1 MKSQIFLTFSTL
13 IALSACHSSTPT
25 EQVSEVDYTGYVNP
39 LIGTAGFGNVYPGAQ
54 IPFGGIQISP
64 DTDFDDY
71 DTAAGYKYDHPTVLG
86 FSLTHL
92 SGTGIPDLGDFL
104 FMPGTGEMHLQPG
117 THENPDAGYRSRY
130 SHERETAKANY
141 YALDLDD
148 YGTRAEM
155 TSGKRAGMLRFT
167 YPETDSAWVLVDLN
181 HTLRSDC
188 KWSSLR
194 FENDSTITG
203 YKLVKGWGPERHV
216 YFAAT
221 FSRPITDARI
231 YMDDKPVIYN
241 TNRFRSHKETYGEN
255 VKFALKFNADEG
267 ETVDVRTAVSGV
279 SVAGALENLKEL
291 DGMDFDSLRARGV
304 DEWNRQLAKFDIDGD
319 DSSKET
325 FYTSVYHAFLH
336 PFIFQDSDGSYRG
349 LDKNIHIAD
358 GFNNMTVFSLW
369 DTYRALH
376 PLFNL
381 VQQDVQADI
390 ANSMLAHFDQ
400 SVEEMLPI
408 WSFYGNET
416 WCMIGYHGASVLAD
430 MIVKDIPGFDKERAF
445 QAMVKTANNPNYDC
459 LPDYIANGYVPFD
472 KEKESVSKT
481 LEYAFDDYCI
491 AMAARKLGKTRE
503 ESQFLNRALSYQT
516 ILDSVTG
523 YMRGRDSQGN
533 WRTPFAPVAY
543 EGPGSVNGW
552 GDITEGFTVQ
562 YTWYVPHDVAGHM
575 AMVGR
580 ERYTA
585 RLDSLFETE
594 LPEDIPGA
602 HDIWGRIGA
611 YWHGNEPC
619 HQVAYLYNYL
629 KQPWKC
635 QERVREVVDKFY
647 GNTPD
652 ALSGNDDCG
661 QMSAWYIFNCMGFY
675 PTAPSSNIYNIGSPA
690 LPRVTMTMSNGKK
703 LEMTTDNWSPEN
715 LYVEK
720 LYLNGELHDKSFIT
734 YDDIRD
740 GATLH
745 FVMSPTPNYERAVS
759 DEAVPPSIST
769 DTETAVYSRPA

>member
-1 MKSQIFLTFSTL
+1 MKYSLFLTFVVVLAATSCKMSPDAVDTV
-13 IALSACHSSTPT
+13 TT
-25 EQVSEVDYTGYVNP
+25 NDYTRYVNP
-39 LIGTAGFGNVYPGAQ
+39 LIGTAGFGNVYPGSQ

-104 FMPGTGEMHLQPG
+104 FLPGTGELKLQPG
-117 THENPDAGYRSRY
+117 THADPDNGYRSRY
-130 SHERETAKANY
+130 SHDKETAKVNY
-141 YALDLDD
+141 YALELDD
-148 YGTRAEM
+148 YGTKAEM
-155 TSGKRAGMLRFT
+155 TSGKCAGILRFT
-167 YPETDSAWVLVDLN
+167 YPETDSAWVLVDLS

-194 FENDSTITG
+194 IENDSTITG

-241 TNRFRSHKETYGEN
+241 TNRFRSDKEAYGEN
-255 VKFALKFNADEG
+255 VKFALEFDANKDETI
-267 ETVDVRTAVSGV
+267 EVRTAVSGV
-279 SVAGALENLKEL
+279 SITGALDNLKEL
-291 DGMDFDSLRARGV
+291 DGESFESLRTRGV
-304 DEWNRQLAKFDIDGD
+304 DLWNEQLAKFDIDGD
-319 DSSKET
+319 DKSKET

-336 PFIFQDSDGSYRG
+336 PFIFQDTDGKYRG
-349 LDKNIHIAD
+349 LDKAVHNAD

-381 VQQDVQADI
+381 VQQEVQADV
-390 ANSMLAHFDQ
+390 ANSMLAHYDQ
-400 SVEEMLPI
+400 SVEHMLPI

-416 WCMIGYHGASVLAD
+416 WCMIGYHAVSVLAD

-445 QAMVKTANNPNYDC
+445 EAMVTTANNPNYDC

-491 AMAARKLGKTRE
+491 AQAARKLGKTDE
-503 ESQFLNRALSYQT
+503 ESKFLKRALSYQT
-516 ILDSVTG
+516 ILDTASG
-523 YMRGRDSQGN
+523 YMRGRDSNGD
-533 WRTPFAPVAY
+533 WRTPFTPVAY

-562 YTWYVPHDVAGHM
+562 YTWYVPHDVSGHINL
-575 AMVGR
+575 VGR
-580 ERYTA
+580 DRYA
-585 RLDSLFETE
+585 RRLDSLFTTE

-629 KQPWKC
+629 QQPWKC
-635 QERVREVVDKFY
+635 QERVREVADKFY

-690 LPRVTMTMSNGKK
+690 LPRVTMTMSNGRKV
-703 LEMTTDNWSPEN
+703 EVTTDNWSPEN
-715 LYVEK
+715 VYVDR
-720 LYLNGELHDKSFIT
+720 LYLNGEIHDKSFIT

-740 GATLH
+740 GAKLH
-745 FVMSPTPNYERAVS
+745 FVMSSAPNLDRAVS
-759 DEAVPPSIST
+759 EEAVPPSM
-769 DTETAVYSRPA
+769 SRPA